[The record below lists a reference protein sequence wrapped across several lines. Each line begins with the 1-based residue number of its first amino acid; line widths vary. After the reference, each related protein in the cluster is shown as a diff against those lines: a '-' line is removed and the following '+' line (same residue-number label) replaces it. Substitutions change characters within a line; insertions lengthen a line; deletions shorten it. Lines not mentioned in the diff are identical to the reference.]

1 MLVEKGC
8 PWDNFQVVTLFEFNF
23 APGAHPWICEVPALS
38 LANPETFK
46 KSGILLILCIFL
58 FQLFFLAPYLPFKQE
73 VHMKLQ

>member
-23 APGAHPWICEVPALS
+23 APGAHSWICEVPALS

-46 KSGILLILCIFL
+46 KEWHSSDFMH
-58 FQLFFLAPYLPFKQE
+58 FFFFSCFFWHLTYHLSRKFT
-73 VHMKLQ
+73 